1 MKHGHVGFRE
11 RQNVVR
17 YVEAVR
23 QSVVRNENHVR
34 ALNSAANVGSDV
46 NVSELAAIA
55 VNFGRRFKL
64 LGADEGDFESAIRKS
79 VCNRFGIG
87 GRIAEEGYLRSES
100 LPFSF
105 HTVYNAARAS
115 SGPLFGLPLTMGM
128 LTDFSICS
136 ASVSSAV

>member
-55 VNFGRRFKL
+55 VNFGRRLKL
-64 LGADEGDFESAIRKS
+64 LGADESDFESAIRKS

-87 GRIAEEGYLRSES
+87 GRIAEESYFKVGKPAFF
-100 LPFSF
+100 LP
-105 HTVYNAARAS
+105 HRV
-115 SGPLFGLPLTMGM
+115 
-128 LTDFSICS
+128 
-136 ASVSSAV
+136 